1 MTSIAIDL
9 GQNSLSNN
17 FGIMFF
23 FFSEYV
29 SSKMGGIG
37 NVCVSIVLRNTYA
50 L

>member
-23 FFSEYV
+23 LMEDICYASI
-29 SSKMGGIG
+29 SKKKKEG
-37 NVCVSIVLRNTYA
+37 
-50 L
+50 